1 MLAFASRLA
10 AANGVGRLS
19 NLCAHLG
26 LDLKALVR
34 GDEGQI
40 QLLAGYGG
48 VDARELANRT
58 FRPSGGGFV
67 WFGSERLALS
77 AIHRQRMRA
86 CPQCVARDR
95 AEKTGLASRP
105 LWAVVHAHRCCHHGS
120 YLVDPPSL
128 APNDFSASW
137 HLHEVTRTETD
148 GEPPFEI

>member
-1 MLAFASRLA
+1 MALPITVPLLPEETMLSFASRLA

-40 QLLAGYGG
+40 QRLAGYGG
-48 VDARELANRT
+48 VDARELANRI
-58 FRPSGGGFV
+58 FRPSGDGFV

-95 AEKTGLASRP
+95 AEKLSGIPAVLGRGSCAPVLPPRLISGRSPVARSERFFGVMELA
-105 LWAVVHAHRCCHHGS
+105 
-120 YLVDPPSL
+120 
-128 APNDFSASW
+128 
-137 HLHEVTRTETD
+137 
-148 GEPPFEI
+148 